1 MEIKLNDLAGRLY
14 KLNLLRRDF
23 IQEST
28 VDIALY
34 FGQLPILEYVIEH
47 DKCTQ
52 KEIADRL
59 SVTPASIA
67 ISTKRMQKAGLLEK
81 KVDENNLRC
90 NRLTVTKKGHELSKQ
105 YRLKFDEMDKK
116 MFVGFGEDELKQVNS
131 YLSRLIM
138 NITGDVND
146 EISIYSVA
154 ALEEKLDKKMR
165 SRRNAQ
171 EEEDN
176 D

>member
-1 MEIKLNDLAGRLY
+1 MKIKLKDLAGRLY

-23 IQEST
+23 IQEAT

-47 DKCTQ
+47 DQCTQ
-52 KEIADRL
+52 KEIADKL
-59 SVTPASIA
+59 IVSPAAIA
-67 ISTKRMQKAGLLEK
+67 ISTKRMQKVGLLEK

-90 NRLTVTKKGHELSKQ
+90 NRLSVTEKGHELSRQ
-105 YRLKFDEMDKK
+105 YRLKFDELDKK
-116 MFVGFGEDELKQVNS
+116 MFSGFEEKELEQVNS

-138 NITGDVND
+138 NITGDAAGDVT
-146 EISIYSVA
+146 IYSMA
-154 ALEEKLDKKMR
+154 ALEEKLENK
-165 SRRNAQ
+165 SRLLQ
-171 EEEDN
+171 KIEEEENN

>member
-1 MEIKLNDLAGRLY
+1 MKIKLNDLAGRLY

-28 VDIALY
+28 SDIALY
-34 FGQLPILEYVIEH
+34 FGQLPILEYVIKH

-52 KEIADRL
+52 KEIADKL
-59 SVTPASIA
+59 IVTPASIA

-90 NRLTVTKKGHELSKQ
+90 NRLSVTQKGHELSKQ

-116 MFVGFGEDELKQVNS
+116 MFVGFKEEELEQVNS

-138 NITGDVND
+138 NISGETTD
-146 EISIYSVA
+146 EITIYSMA
-154 ALEEKLDKKMR
+154 ALEEKLENKIKLLQKK
-165 SRRNAQ
+165 
-171 EEEDN
+171 EEEESN

>member
-1 MEIKLNDLAGRLY
+1 MKIKLNDLAGRLY

-28 VDIALY
+28 ADIALY

-47 DKCTQ
+47 DQCTQ
-52 KEIADRL
+52 KQIADKL
-59 SVTPASIA
+59 IVTPASIA
-67 ISTKRMQKAGLLEK
+67 ISTKRMQKVGLLEK

-90 NRLTVTKKGHELSKQ
+90 NRLSVTEKGHELSKQ
-105 YRLKFDEMDKK
+105 YRLKFDELDKK
-116 MFVGFGEDELKQVNS
+116 MFAGFEEKELEQVNS

-138 NITGDVND
+138 NISGDDADDVTF
-146 EISIYSVA
+146 YSMA
-154 ALEEKLDKKMR
+154 GLEEKLENKIRLLQKI
-165 SRRNAQ
+165 
-171 EEEDN
+171 EEEENN